1 MNREELKTLC
11 GLDGL
16 SGRETAVRAYLQEQ
30 LTACPA
36 VETMIVDPLGNL
48 LVRVRGRQRAK
59 QTVLFSAHMDEVGL
73 IVTDV
78 TADGYLA
85 VAPVGGVDAA
95 VVYGH
100 SVKVNG
106 YLGVIAGKAIHQCS
120 GDEKKTIPGFDK
132 LLVDIG
138 AADQEEALGVA
149 QPGDAVLFDS
159 EWTDLGDDLCKAK
172 ALDDR
177 AGCLLLLDL
186 IRRQPAYDIVV
197 SFVTQE
203 EIGLRG
209 ATVAGY
215 TVQPD
220 IAVVVETTTAADL
233 AGVSGPRQ
241 VCRVGAGP
249 VISFMDGRTLYD
261 DELYRH
267 IRQMGDEAGIP
278 TQTKTMVAGGNDAGA
293 LQQAG
298 KGVRVAAISL
308 PCRYLHSPACV
319 LSWRDMEQ
327 TAALVALLA
336 DSLPRES

>member
-11 GLDGL
+11 TLSGI
-16 SGRETAVRAYLQEQ
+16 SGRESAVRDYLQEQ
-30 LTACPA
+30 LAACPA
-36 VETMIVDPLGNL
+36 VEAMTVDPLGNL
-48 LVRVRGRQRAK
+48 LVLVKGKKRANC
-59 QTVLFSAHMDEVGL
+59 TVLFSAHMDEVGMM
-73 IVTDV
+73 VTDV

-85 VAPVGGVDAA
+85 VTAVGGVDEA

-100 SVKVNG
+100 PVRVNG
-106 YLGVIAGKAIHQCS
+106 HPGVIGGKAIHQCS
-120 GDEKKTIPGFDK
+120 GDEKTKLPGLDK

-138 AADQEEALGVA
+138 AADKDEALSMA

-159 EWTDLGDDLCKAK
+159 EWTELGDDLCKAK

-186 IRRQPAYDIVV
+186 IRRQPATDIMV

-209 ATVAGY
+209 ATVAGN
-215 TVQPD
+215 TIQPD

-233 AGVSGPRQ
+233 AGVSSTRQ
-241 VCRVGAGP
+241 VCQVGEGP
-249 VISFMDGRTLYD
+249 VVSFMDRRTLYD
-261 DELYRH
+261 DELYHR
-267 IRQMGDEAGIP
+267 IRQMGEEAGIP

-298 KGVRVAAISL
+298 KGARVAAISL

-319 LSWRDMEQ
+319 LSWQDMEH
-327 TAALVALLA
+327 TAALLALLA
-336 DSLPRES
+336 EKLPRES